1 MSENYYC
8 IGLMSGTSCD
18 GLDIALCRFSRDG
31 ERWQFELLKTV
42 TRAFPVSLQESLLNA
57 PNMNGLDLAQLDID
71 FGIWSGEKVSEFL
84 TPDDPKPLFVAS
96 HGHTVFHR
104 PDKFLSL
111 QIGKG
116 AAIASACALP
126 VVFDFRPLDV
136 LHGGQG
142 APLVP
147 IGDELLFPQYSHCI
161 NLGGF
166 ANIST
171 RLGDRRIAYD
181 ICPANIVINQLA
193 SQLGKEFDKDG
204 KIGRSGKI
212 INSLLV
218 ELNAKNF
225 YKLAAP
231 KSLGKEWVDLE
242 FQPLNKKYRDLA
254 SIPDLIRTFYEHI
267 ALQVVN
273 AVDDEKAKVLLSGGG
288 AFNTF
293 LIELFREKSK
303 AEFIVP
309 DSEIVSFKEAMV
321 FSFMGLLRWLQKP
334 NILSTA
340 TGAGQDVCSG
350 LISLP

>member
-18 GLDIALCRFSRDG
+18 GLDIALCRFSRDAD
-31 ERWQFELLKTV
+31 RWQFELLKTI
-42 TRAFPVSLQESLLNA
+42 TRTFPAKLKDRLLNA
-57 PNMNGLDLAQLDID
+57 PNMRGLDLAQLDID
-71 FGIWSGEKVSEFL
+71 FGIWCGEKVSEFISS
-84 TPDDPKPLFVAS
+84 DDPAPLFVAS
-96 HGHTVFHR
+96 HGHTVFHQ
-104 PDKFLSL
+104 PGKFLSL

-147 IGDELLFPQYSHCI
+147 VGDELLFPQYSHCI

-171 RLGDRRIAYD
+171 RKGNQRIAWV
-181 ICPANIVINQLA
+181 ICPAKFVLNQL
-193 SQLGKEFDKDG
+193 SSLLGKEFDEDG
-204 KIGRSGKI
+204 IIGRSGKI
-212 INSLLV
+212 IDSLLA
-218 ELNAKNF
+218 ELNSRNF

-231 KSLGKEWVDLE
+231 KSLGKEWVELE
-242 FQPLNKKYRDLA
+242 IQPLLNRFRLA
-254 SIPDLIRTFYEHI
+254 ENIPDVIRTFYEHI
-267 ALQVVN
+267 AVQIAL
-273 AVDDEKAKVLLSGGG
+273 AISDENAKVLLSGGG
-288 AFNTF
+288 TCNTF
-293 LIELFREKSK
+293 LIELFQEKSK

-309 DSEIVSFKEAMV
+309 DSEIISYKEAMV
-321 FSFMGLLRWLQKP
+321 FAFMGLLRWLQKP